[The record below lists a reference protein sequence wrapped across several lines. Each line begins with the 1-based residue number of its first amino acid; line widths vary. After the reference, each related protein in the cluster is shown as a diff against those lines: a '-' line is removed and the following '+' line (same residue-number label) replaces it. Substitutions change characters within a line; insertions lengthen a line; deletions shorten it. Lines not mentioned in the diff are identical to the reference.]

1 MGRLTNSLG
10 EGVTGQTF
18 SSPPPLL
25 GCSFSSGEEM
35 LPLDT
40 HVSPGSLLPS
50 APSKSS
56 TQERVYTCLQWTK
69 RGPLTTYI
77 HKDPGH
83 CLSALS
89 SVLPVTLGAF
99 PLANSLSAMP
109 GCSRK
114 WRKWLL
120 QAGDPRMTEA
130 HSHTRRTVFLKVYVS
145 PCHEA
150 QKPHLLRLVPLH
162 VNRRALV
169 DSGCWRGPVYSRRCP
184 LNSQCLGHLGCVLY
198 WQQGTNHTQ
207 VLINIHSSHRWV
219 KTG

>member
-1 MGRLTNSLG
+1 MGRLMNSLG
-10 EGVTGQTF
+10 EGVTGQKF

-25 GCSFSSGEEM
+25 GCSFSSGAEM
-35 LPLDT
+35 LPLYT
-40 HVSPGSLLPS
+40 HVSPGPLLPS

-56 TQERVYTCLQWTK
+56 TQERVYTCLQGTK
-69 RGPLTTYI
+69 RGPLTTYV

-99 PLANSLSAMP
+99 PPANSLSAMP
-109 GCSRK
+109 GCSRQ
-114 WRKWLL
+114 WLL

-130 HSHTRRTVFLKVYVS
+130 HSHTQRTVFLKVYVS

-162 VNRRALV
+162 VNLRALV
-169 DSGCWRGPVYSRRCP
+169 DSGCWRGPVYSCRCP
-184 LNSQCLGHLGCVLY
+184 LNSQCFGPFGMCSLLAAGNQPH
-198 WQQGTNHTQ
+198 HTQ

>member
-1 MGRLTNSLG
+1 MERLMNSLG
-10 EGVTGQTF
+10 EGVTGQKF

-35 LPLDT
+35 LPLYT
-40 HVSPGSLLPS
+40 HLSPGPLLPS

-69 RGPLTTYI
+69 SGPLTTYV

-89 SVLPVTLGAF
+89 SALPVTLGAF
-99 PLANSLSAMP
+99 PPANSLSAMP
-109 GCSRK
+109 GCSRQ
-114 WRKWLL
+114 WLL

-130 HSHTRRTVFLKVYVS
+130 HSHTHRTVFLKVYVS

-162 VNRRALV
+162 VNLRALV
-169 DSGCWRGPVYSRRCP
+169 DSGCWRGPVYSCRCP
-184 LNSQCLGHLGCVLY
+184 LNSQCLGHLGSALY
-198 WQQGTNHTQ
+198 SLQGTNHTT
-207 VLINIHSSHRWV
+207 R
-219 KTG
+219 KC